1 MALKSHIPLHGF
13 NLNIVKQC
21 GPALSDIIDI
31 KYQCVAT
38 FEGVDFDSD
47 ISFGQQKKQT
57 VAPKKRFSVKLPSG
71 VTVSVWKADLTNFKV
86 DAVVNAANSFL
97 QHGAGLAQ
105 ALCEAGGPQ
114 IQMES
119 DNYTKK
125 YGSLPTGEA
134 IVTNAGSLPCK
145 KIIHAVGPQLPYNPG
160 GFEVSRAEP
169 LLERAI
175 MNILHSLQEHHLHT
189 VAIPAISSGL
199 FNYPLPKCANTIVLT
214 VKRYCE
220 YLSRG
225 SSLEEIIFV
234 NNDEP
239 TVREMERACCQ
250 FLAPKQ
256 YNQYNQ
262 HMSNSQATG
271 SNSRSA
277 AKASS
282 VTILIGNVNLT
293 LKKDNI
299 EDQRTDVIVN
309 TTSPERDLS
318 VGKIS
323 SALLKK
329 AGFGIQDEIKKAFP
343 INHIFITNP
352 YKLACKEVFHTFCK
366 EKGKRGSSQVLSD
379 SVLGCLWMAASRKH
393 KSIAFPAI
401 GTGALGFTK
410 EEAAQLM
417 CDALANFAQNFPEKM
432 EVYFVIFPADNDTFQ
447 VFKDKINYL
456 QHNASQSNFTQ
467 EYDNKQ
473 DAHFKRASSP
483 QISLCGPS
491 EESIHEAK
499 KWLTDLFTS
508 SGTIDICNNFIQHLS
523 EKQYLQLSR
532 LTRNGVKF
540 EEFLTNGHACLTL
553 NGDLVEDVVVAAL
566 QVEAMLCT
574 VQMEFVKEEETE
586 MCLLANEASLEKER
600 KTRTVDD
607 SSPEFT
613 DRFSAFKHEGLII
626 LKVDKVE
633 NQILKVLFDFKKKQ
647 LGCSSSQK
655 MFQQIPAQFCQMVS
669 QIGFHAE
676 CAPPEDPEYG
686 QGIYFARTVKKA
698 MDIWMWKNDQ
708 YLYFVEADV
717 LTGESTKGQRGLI
730 LPPAK
735 GTDPKVRYD
744 SVSGGS
750 DISVIFSSYQALP
763 RYIITCKKKYTE
775 MV

>member
-1 MALKSHIPLHGF
+1 MDLKSHIPLHGS

-38 FEGVDFDSD
+38 FKGVDFDSD

-57 VAPKKRFSVKLPSG
+57 VAPEKRFSVKLPSG

-119 DNYTKK
+119 DDYTKK
-125 YGSLPTGEA
+125 YGSLQTGEA

-175 MNILHSLQEHHLHT
+175 VNILHRLQEHHLHT

-234 NNDEP
+234 NHDEP

-277 AKASS
+277 AKTSS

-299 EDQRTDVIVN
+299 EDQRVIICFV
-309 TTSPERDLS
+309 TSLIYYE
-318 VGKIS
+318 
-323 SALLKK
+323 LL
-329 AGFGIQDEIKKAFP
+329 
-343 INHIFITNP
+343 
-352 YKLACKEVFHTFCK
+352 
-366 EKGKRGSSQVLSD
+366 
-379 SVLGCLWMAASRKH
+379 
-393 KSIAFPAI
+393 
-401 GTGALGFTK
+401 
-410 EEAAQLM
+410 
-417 CDALANFAQNFPEKM
+417 
-432 EVYFVIFPADNDTFQ
+432 
-447 VFKDKINYL
+447 
-456 QHNASQSNFTQ
+456 
-467 EYDNKQ
+467 
-473 DAHFKRASSP
+473 
-483 QISLCGPS
+483 
-491 EESIHEAK
+491 
-499 KWLTDLFTS
+499 
-508 SGTIDICNNFIQHLS
+508 
-523 EKQYLQLSR
+523 
-532 LTRNGVKF
+532 
-540 EEFLTNGHACLTL
+540 
-553 NGDLVEDVVVAAL
+553 
-566 QVEAMLCT
+566 
-574 VQMEFVKEEETE
+574 
-586 MCLLANEASLEKER
+586 LLAVYCVLN
-600 KTRTVDD
+600 
-607 SSPEFT
+607 
-613 DRFSAFKHEGLII
+613 LI
-626 LKVDKVE
+626 
-633 NQILKVLFDFKKKQ
+633 FDFDVY
-647 LGCSSSQK
+647 G
-655 MFQQIPAQFCQMVS
+655 
-669 QIGFHAE
+669 
-676 CAPPEDPEYG
+676 AP
-686 QGIYFARTVKKA
+686 
-698 MDIWMWKNDQ
+698 
-708 YLYFVEADV
+708 
-717 LTGESTKGQRGLI
+717 
-730 LPPAK
+730 
-735 GTDPKVRYD
+735 VRHH
-744 SVSGGS
+744 V
-750 DISVIFSSYQALP
+750 VITYYVFLF
-763 RYIITCKKKYTE
+763 K
-775 MV
+775 

>member
-1 MALKSHIPLHGF
+1 MKGKPNRKCWTCNTVQTLISSKLCLVVGSCYSSEKKRTMALKSHIPLHGF

-31 KYQCVAT
+31 KYQCV
-38 FEGVDFDSD
+38 
-47 ISFGQQKKQT
+47 T

-239 TVREMERACCQ
+239 TVREMERASVYCVLNLI
-250 FLAPKQ
+250 FDFDVYGAPVRHHVVIT
-256 YNQYNQ
+256 YY
-262 HMSNSQATG
+262 
-271 SNSRSA
+271 
-277 AKASS
+277 
-282 VTILIGNVNLT
+282 
-293 LKKDNI
+293 
-299 EDQRTDVIVN
+299 TDVIVN

-366 EKGKRGSSQVLSD
+366 EKGKRGSSQSMLILKVKIFLPFTFK
-379 SVLGCLWMAASRKH
+379 KH

-447 VFKDKINYL
+447 V
-456 QHNASQSNFTQ
+456 
-467 EYDNKQ
+467 
-473 DAHFKRASSP
+473 
-483 QISLCGPS
+483 ISLCGPS

-775 MV
+775 MGHSGQLKGPKMWL